1 MKLKFI
7 KAQEIDKSIKAT
19 IQATGKL
26 GLSSQGA
33 VKMDLEKFKTAMIA
47 INEED
52 TNDGNLYVKLET
64 ESNDNGFKIV
74 KAGDYFS
81 INTTK
86 AFFDDIHIN
95 YTDKRIIFDI
105 MEFEYEG
112 EKMYK
117 FLKREK
123 EKKKKDE

>member
-7 KAQEIDKSIKAT
+7 KAQEIDKTIKAT

-52 TNDGNLYVKLET
+52 ANDGNLYVKLET

>member
-1 MKLKFI
+1 MKLKFL

-33 VKMDLEKFKTAMIA
+33 AKMDLEKFKVAMIA
-47 INEED
+47 VNEED
-52 TNDGNLYVKLET
+52 PNDENLYVKLET
-64 ESNDNGFKIV
+64 ESNENGFKIV

-86 AFFDDIHIN
+86 AFFDDININ
-95 YTDKRIIFDI
+95 YMDKKIIFDI
-105 MEFEYEG
+105 VEFEYEG
-112 EKMYK
+112 DKMYK
-117 FLKREK
+117 FLK
-123 EKKKKDE
+123 